1 VLEPVSAI
9 KRSARPTAPV
19 DPLVGAIRNRDGQA
33 LNRFLAKHRDRLADW
48 VQFRLGVPSGRGA
61 DQSDALQDVSV
72 KVWQSIAAFQGTT
85 EAQLL
90 GWFQQRLR
98 WWVVDLS
105 RRRVLETLHRQPRGD
120 SSETELNVLRQLPAK
135 LSSPSHL
142 AVISEAETRIRD
154 TGECLTNEQLTI
166 LTLHDIDG
174 ISLKEIARQFGV
186 SPVEIARDYLTADEA
201 LRESHCRPRDAA
213 SGNALAVPRE
223 GLDRALAALPAA
235 ERRAVRLKHMED
247 FTMEETAAAL
257 GTTPAAVGSAVYRG
271 MKQLRQLLCE
281 QPGEGD
287 ADSE

>member
-1 VLEPVSAI
+1 VPEPVSVL
-9 KRSARPTAPV
+9 KRSARPAAPV

-33 LNRFLAKHRDRLADW
+33 LNQFLTKHRDRLADW
-48 VQFRLGVPSGRGA
+48 VRFRLGVPSGRGA

-72 KVWQSIAAFQGTT
+72 KVWQSIGAFTGTT

-105 RRRVLETLHRQPRGD
+105 RRRVVEALHRQPGGVL
-120 SSETELNVLRQLPAK
+120 SETGVNVLGQLPARM
-135 LSSPSHL
+135 SSPSHL
-142 AVISEAETRIRD
+142 AVISEAESRIRD
-154 TGECLTNEQLTI
+154 TGERLTNEQLTI

-186 SPVEIARDYLTADEA
+186 SPVEIAREYLIADDA
-201 LRESHCRPRDAA
+201 LDNSNGRRREA
-213 SGNALAVPRE
+213 SGSAPDFPRAN
-223 GLDRALAALPAA
+223 LDRALAALPAA

-257 GTTPAAVGSAVYRG
+257 ETTPAAVGSAVYRG

-281 QPGEGD
+281 RPGDGD
-287 ADSE
+287 ADSD